1 MIQDILIGL
10 STILFIVLILLI
22 GSIWFDTNDWKNK

>member
-10 STILFIVLILLI
+10 SSILFIVLILLI

>member
-22 GSIWFDTNDWKNK
+22 GSIWFDNNDWENK

>member
-22 GSIWFDTNDWKNK
+22 GSIWFDTNDWENK